1 MRLITAILLSSIMH
15 SCATFSSEFQNGGNL
30 NITNINSINGKYE
43 IVPIQ
48 VDTTKRRFISGR
60 LNYNLIQEFERN
72 PFSAVY
78 VNYDEDSTN
87 YIVEFEIKNSKDIE
101 IKFLNNDQVYN
112 SKILKY
118 KLKKDGFLYLKNDNT
133 KSWGVPYLFGVMDI
147 NKNRISVNEESNLVL
162 DVANF
167 RGGAMLLIAFLD
179 GGRTYY
185 RKVIRKVN

>member
-1 MRLITAILLSSIMH
+1 MRLITAILLSLIML

-30 NITNINSINGKYE
+30 DITNVNSINGKYE
-43 IVPIQ
+43 IVPMQ
-48 VDTTKRRFISGR
+48 VDTTKRRHISGR

-72 PFSAVY
+72 PFSPVY
-78 VNYDEDSTN
+78 VNYDEDSTK
-87 YIVEFEIKNSKDIE
+87 YLVEFEIKNSKDIE
-101 IKFLNNDQVYN
+101 IKFLKNDQVYN
-112 SKILKY
+112 SKIIKY

-133 KSWGVPYLFGVMDI
+133 KLWGVPYLFGAMDI
-147 NKNRISVNEESNLVL
+147 NKNRISVNEKSNLVL

-185 RKVIRKVN
+185 RKIIRKVN